1 VKCIE
6 NQPLFCLGNSDPG
19 FSDAKTEQGAVI
31 ALRLFSHFDR
41 NFALLGELLA
51 RSHQISKNLSQSSRI
66 AYDRRPRTKIRAA
79 AKKVAG

>member
-31 ALRLFSHFDR
+31 AFRLFSHFDR

-51 RSHQISKNLSQSSRI
+51 RFPPN
-66 AYDRRPRTKIRAA
+66 
-79 AKKVAG
+79 